1 MRTGSMSTV
10 SLRSQQDFS
19 DGLLEAYRLLVGLAL
34 LKIRRFLDGQL
45 RLRSACDL
53 RLTGDVRAT
62 APEGF
67 VAPDEASLLSG
78 VQIAVRECKALF
90 ADPPVTE
97 VITPVKI
104 VKGKKGEADAAGA
117 AL

>member
-1 MRTGSMSTV
+1 M
-10 SLRSQQDFS
+10 
-19 DGLLEAYRLLVGLAL
+19 
-34 LKIRRFLDGQL
+34 
-45 RLRSACDL
+45 
-53 RLTGDVRAT
+53 
-62 APEGF
+62 
-67 VAPDEASLLSG
+67 APDEASLLSG
-78 VQIAVRECKALF
+78 VQKAVTECKALF